1 MSAILTMAN
10 IDSGAFSGG
19 GGGGGTS
26 MNYVAHELR
35 SR

>member
-19 GGGGGTS
+19 GGGGG
-26 MNYVAHELR
+26 MVEVVEEQV
-35 SR
+35 